1 MGAVP
6 PYLRVAAE
14 LRSRIASGELRA
26 GERVPSTR
34 GITEEW
40 GVALATATKALAVLR
55 QEGLVQAVPGV
66 GTVVVP
72 GPPRPTRRPAPA
84 PTPGLTRDHVVR
96 VAIAVADAGGS
107 GALSMRAIAA
117 ELGVSTMVLYRHV
130 PGKDELVALMAD
142 TVFGE
147 TRIAAC
153 APDDWRA
160 RLEASARAQWALYR
174 RHPWLAK
181 SASVTGLLSS
191 PNALGLLEWTVAPA
205 VERLGAAESL
215 RTAVTLAAFVR
226 GVAVDLEDP
235 VDERFLGLGLGLD
248 AMLEFGLARLLDG
261 LSPRRAER
269 RPGEGRR

>member
-14 LRSRIASGELRA
+14 LRARIASGELRA

-55 QEGLVQAVPGV
+55 QEGLVRAVPGV

-72 GPPRPTRRPAPA
+72 APPRRGRHREPAPA
-84 PTPGLTRDHVVR
+84 LTRNRVVR
-96 VAIAVADAGGS
+96 VAIAVADAGGT
-107 GALSMRAIAA
+107 GALSMRAVAA
-117 ELGVSTMVLYRHV
+117 ELGVGTMVLYRHV
-130 PGKDELVALMAD
+130 PGKDELVTLMAD

-147 TRIAAC
+147 ARVPAY
-153 APDDWRA
+153 APDGWRA
-160 RLEASARAQWALYR
+160 RLEVSARVQWALYR

-181 SASVTGLLSS
+181 SVSTTGLLLS

-205 VERLGAAESL
+205 VERGLGAAESL

-226 GVAVDLEDP
+226 GIAVDLEEA
-235 VDERFLGLGLGLD
+235 VDERFLGIGLGLD
-248 AMLEFGLARLLDG
+248 AVLEFGLARLLDG
-261 LSPRRAER
+261 LAPRMPER
-269 RPGEGRR
+269 RPPREGRR

>member
-1 MGAVP
+1 MGIP
-6 PYLRVAAE
+6 PYLRIAAE
-14 LRSRIASGELRA
+14 LRTRIASGELRA

-55 QEGLVQAVPGV
+55 QEGLVRPVPGV

-72 GPPRPTRRPAPA
+72 GPPARRTRRRDPAPA
-84 PTPGLTRDHVVR
+84 LTRDRVVR

-130 PGKDELVALMAD
+130 PGKDELLALMAD

-147 TRIAAC
+147 TRIVVC
-153 APDDWRA
+153 APDGWRA

-181 SASVTGLLSS
+181 SASLTGLLSS

-226 GVAVDLEDP
+226 GVAVDLEEP
-235 VDERFLGLGLGLD
+235 VDERFPGLGLGLD

-261 LSPRRAER
+261 PAPRMPER
-269 RPGEGRR
+269 RPREGRRSG

>member
-14 LRSRIASGELRA
+14 LRARIASGELRA

-55 QEGLVQAVPGV
+55 QEGLVRAVPGV
-66 GTVVVP
+66 GTVVAP
-72 GPPRPTRRPAPA
+72 GPPRRTRRRDPAPA
-84 PTPGLTRDHVVR
+84 LTRDRVVR

-130 PGKDELVALMAD
+130 PAKDELVALMAD

-147 TRIAAC
+147 ARIASC
-153 APDDWRA
+153 APDGWRA

-248 AMLEFGLARLLDG
+248 AVLEFGLARLLDG
-261 LSPRRAER
+261 LSPSTAER
-269 RPGEGRR
+269 RPRQGRRSG